1 MNCHLEFFVHRV
13 DSIEAEDPGGDCWN
27 QGQTF
32 ACLAQ
37 RHTFLGGDTLQCSAK
52 SVALRCTLCA
62 CTAFQQCVLVLLVC
76 LFVLLCNSVCALWG
90 TLRDGP
96 FLVPFLT
103 RATDDGISYCDSITT
118 SIPSSSSSSSSHL
131 SFAFS
136 GNLVSIS
143 VINHCPHINATD
155 TNFVINFRT
164 HVLVSLTFDILAIT
178 RK

>member
-62 CTAFQQCVLVLLVC
+62 CTAFQQCVLVC
-76 LFVLLCNSVCALWG
+76 TALQQCVRP
-90 TLRDGP
+90 LRDFEG
-96 FLVPFLT
+96 
-103 RATDDGISYCDSITT
+103 R
-118 SIPSSSSSSSSHL
+118 SIPGPIPDPGH
-131 SFAFS
+131 
-136 GNLVSIS
+136 
-143 VINHCPHINATD
+143 
-155 TNFVINFRT
+155 
-164 HVLVSLTFDILAIT
+164 
-178 RK
+178 